1 MAKKVQIKPVTVLLM
16 VAAVVLVV
24 LGIVYF
30 TTTADKLPSVMP
42 GHEAGSTRHHIK
54 HGLAVVSL
62 AVLALVGAW
71 FTTAPSDRD

>member
-1 MAKKVQIKPVTVLLM
+1 MAKKVQIKPVTVLLI

-42 GHEAGSTRHHIK
+42 GHESGSTRHHIK